1 MGRVTDLYQRPLADH
16 EQKLCMVLRSVSFAL
31 HVSAVFSVTRL
42 YQNLVLLITDRTA
55 LFYSLRCDQALLNF
69 CLILASII
77 WLDELENVVGFFL
90 AKNCKQIF
98 LQSTPLQLM
107 RFCSKLLRFR

>member
-77 WLDELENVVGFFL
+77 WLDYLGKVIGYFLSNQFGFGKIVNL
-90 AKNCKQIF
+90 LWQIF
-98 LQSTPLQLM
+98 DAFGKS
-107 RFCSKLLRFR
+107 S